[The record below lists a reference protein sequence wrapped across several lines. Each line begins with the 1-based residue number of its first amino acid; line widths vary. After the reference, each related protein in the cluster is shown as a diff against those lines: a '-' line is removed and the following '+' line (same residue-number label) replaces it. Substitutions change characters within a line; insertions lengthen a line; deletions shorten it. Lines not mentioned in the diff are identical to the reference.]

1 MRTIIGKI
9 TSNIVFRKTICK
21 ICYLARVFLHR
32 RMAFDF
38 GENRQKHTINGIMSN
53 SKTIRM
59 EFIEQ
64 NGEQHIELQNPK
76 LQIIKSKNQID
87 FFMHDYA
94 VYKKN
99 GTAIIEVAMQQASGE
114 ESHQYYELTQDELD
128 ADDFRSI
135 ANSIRKDPAQY
146 SNRKIE

>member
-1 MRTIIGKI
+1 
-9 TSNIVFRKTICK
+9 
-21 ICYLARVFLHR
+21 
-32 RMAFDF
+32 
-38 GENRQKHTINGIMSN
+38 
-53 SKTIRM
+53 M